1 MSIRTTMADVARE
14 SGVSLMTVSRVING
28 KVDVSEDTRQRVL
41 EVIDRLDYR
50 PSGIARSL
58 ATRRTGTIGL
68 VMPDVSNPFF
78 SDVARGVTTAAY
90 REDYNVFLCS
100 SEEDSHRELDLLH
113 SLEEKRI
120 DGLILC
126 SSRLAD
132 EVLAAALANFPSAV
146 LVNRRWRET
155 GVGTVLADDETGARM
170 LVAHLLHSGR
180 RRIGLLAGPPMSH
193 SGSARLRGYQRA
205 LATAGF
211 SCEDALVQ
219 PCAPVV
225 NGGLDAA
232 LTLLAAQPQI
242 DALFCYN
249 DLVAVGALQA
259 CARLGRRVPDDVAV
273 AGFDDIPLAALMTPA
288 LTTCR
293 VPRYELG
300 VRATEVL
307 LTQIDGRPGECCEVV
322 VPVEMVVRA
331 SAP

>member
-14 SGVSLMTVSRVING
+14 SDVSLMTVSRVING
-28 KVDVSEDTRQRVL
+28 KADVSDETRQRVL

-68 VMPDVSNPFF
+68 VVPDISNPFF
-78 SDVARGVTTAAY
+78 SDIARGVTTAAY

-132 EVLAAALANFPSAV
+132 EVLAAALVSFPSAV
-146 LVNRRWRET
+146 LVNRRSRKPE
-155 GVGTVLADDETGARM
+155 VGTVLADDEAGAQM
-170 LVAHLLHSGR
+170 LVAHLLHSNR
-180 RRIGLLAGPPMSH
+180 RRIGFLAGPPLSH
-193 SGSARLRGYQRA
+193 SGSARLRGYQWA
-205 LATAGF
+205 LATAGLA
-211 SCEDALVQ
+211 CLDALVQ
-219 PCAPVV
+219 PCPPVV
-225 NGGLDAA
+225 DGGLDTA
-232 LTLLAAQPQI
+232 LALLVAQPQI

-249 DLVAVGALQA
+249 DLVAAGALQA

-273 AGFDDIPLAALMTPA
+273 AGFDDIPLAALVTPA

-307 LTQIDGRPGECCEVV
+307 LTQINGRSGECCEAV
-322 VPVEMVVRA
+322 VPVELILRA

>member
-28 KVDVSEDTRQRVL
+28 KTDVSEDTRQRVL

-58 ATRRTGTIGL
+58 ATRRTGTLGL
-68 VMPDVSNPFF
+68 VVPDISNPFF
-78 SDVARGVTTAAY
+78 ADVARGVATAAY
-90 REDYNVFLCS
+90 REDYTVFLCS
-100 SEEDSHRELDLLH
+100 SEEDGQRELDLLH

-126 SSRLAD
+126 SSRLVD
-132 EVLAAALANFPSAV
+132 HLLAATLARFPSAV
-146 LVNRRWRET
+146 LVNRRSRDPQ
-155 GVGTVLADDETGARM
+155 VGTVLADDEAGARM
-170 LVAHLLHSGR
+170 LMTHLLRSGR
-180 RRIGLLAGPPMSH
+180 HHIGFLAGPPMSH
-193 SGSARLRGYQRA
+193 SGSARMRGYQTA
-205 LATAGF
+205 LAVADQR
-211 SCEDALVQ
+211 CEDALVE

-225 NGGLDAA
+225 KGGMEAA
-232 LTLLAAQPQI
+232 LALLTAQPQI

-273 AGFDDIPLAALMTPA
+273 TGFDDVPLAALVTPA

-300 VRATEVL
+300 VQATQLL
-307 LTQIDGRPGECCEVV
+307 LTQIDGRPNGCCETV
-322 VPVEMVVRA
+322 VPVAMVVRT

>member
-1 MSIRTTMADVARE
+1 MSTRTTMADVARE

-28 KVDVSEDTRQRVL
+28 KVDVSEETRQRVL

-58 ATRRTGTIGL
+58 ATRRTGTLGL
-68 VMPDVSNPFF
+68 VVPDISNPFF

-126 SSRLAD
+126 SSRLND
-132 EVLAAALANFPSAV
+132 DVLAAVLARFPSAV
-146 LVNRRWRET
+146 LVNRRS
-155 GVGTVLADDETGARM
+155 GNPNVGAVLADDESGARM
-170 LVAHLLHSGR
+170 LMAHLLSNGR
-180 RRIGLLAGPPMSH
+180 SSIGFLAGPPMSH
-193 SGSARLRGYQRA
+193 SGSARLRGYQAA
-205 LATAGF
+205 LAVAGLPY
-211 SCEDALVQ
+211 EDALVQ

-225 NGGLDAA
+225 SGGLDAA
-232 LTLLAAQPQI
+232 LALLAAQPQI
-242 DALFCYN
+242 SALFCYN
-249 DLVAVGALQA
+249 DLAAVGALQA
-259 CARLGRRVPDDVAV
+259 CARLGLRVPDDVAV
-273 AGFDDIPLAALMTPA
+273 AGFDDIPLAALMTPP
-288 LTTCR
+288 LTTCC

-300 VRATEVL
+300 VRATQML
-307 LTQIDGRPGECCEVV
+307 LTQIDGRPGECCEAV
-322 VPVEMVVRA
+322 VPVELIRRA

>member
-1 MSIRTTMADVARE
+1 MSTRVTMADVART

-28 KVDVSEDTRQRVL
+28 KAEVSEDTRQRVL

-68 VMPDVSNPFF
+68 VVPDIANPFF
-78 SDVARGVTTAAY
+78 SDIARGVATEAY

-100 SEEDSHRELDLLH
+100 SEENAQRELDLLH

-132 EVLAAALANFPSAV
+132 DLLAAALTRFPTAV
-146 LVNRRWRET
+146 LVNRRVPDPK
-155 GVGTVLADDETGARM
+155 VGAVVADDETGAR
-170 LVAHLLHSGR
+170 LLAAHILSGGR
-180 RRIGLLAGPPMSH
+180 RRIGFLAGPPTSY
-193 SGSARLRGYQRA
+193 SGQARRRGYQAILRDA
-205 LATAGF
+205 KLPCDDGLARH
-211 SCEDALVQ
+211 
-219 PCAPVV
+219 CAPVV
-225 NGGLDAA
+225 SGGLDAA
-232 LTLLAAQPQI
+232 LALLAAQPQI
-242 DALFCYN
+242 DALLCYN

-259 CARLGRRVPDDVAV
+259 CAQLGRRVPDDVAV
-273 AGFDDIPLAALMTPA
+273 CGFDDVPLAALVTPA

-300 VRATEVL
+300 MQATQLL
-307 LTQIDGRPGECCEVV
+307 LTQIDGRPGDTFEVV
-322 VPVEMVVRA
+322 VAVELIARA
-331 SAP
+331 STP